1 MAVQSRKIFV
11 DSSIFISFIDR
22 ADSNHSRGV
31 KIMESL
37 AKAGS
42 QLYTSSLAVNEVY
55 SALSREAGMSVALD
69 FLQAIIQ
76 SDIEVIYP
84 QKADYIASHRMLRAN
99 KERQLTLREV
109 LSATIMQRREVTQI
123 LTFNY
128 WHNLFGSY
136 VNNLALA

>member
-1 MAVQSRKIFV
+1 
-11 DSSIFISFIDR
+11 
-22 ADSNHSRGV
+22 
-31 KIMESL
+31 MESL